1 MDIRCPS
8 HTLQIFSKCFK
19 VPVEKTWMQKQGGE
33 LSWKLNKPQMLSKR
47 NLNAKARKA
56 RCELSW
62 KLKAR

>member
-33 LSWKLNKPQMLSKR
+33 LSWKL
-47 NLNAKARKA
+47 KARQA
-56 RCELSW
+56 TNVV
-62 KLKAR
+62 